1 MTDNVPKGTDAAR
14 YLERKYQQQ
23 DPWSFST
30 NVYELIRH
38 RVMVEFTLFNNPQKI
53 LDLGCGEGHFLQ
65 MLLSTNPALKAVGVE
80 FIETAA
86 NRARER
92 LVKHPVNIVNQDI
105 SDFLTSHTLGK
116 EIYDVVILGE
126 VLYFVEKEKIDF
138 IIESVQKIL
147 SPKGT
152 VLLSHY
158 NPDIPEFT
166 EWILKKFE
174 NQRFVRDKQIALDPF
189 DFGKWV
195 VTLERIKNS

>member
-1 MTDNVPKGTDAAR
+1 MTDNVPKGSDAVR
-14 YLERKYQQQ
+14 HLERKYLKY
-23 DPWSFST
+23 DPWNFST

-38 RVMVEFTLFNNPQKI
+38 RVMVEFTLYNQPQKV

-65 MLLSTNPALKAVGVE
+65 MLLSSEPALKAVGVD

-86 NRARER
+86 NRARAC
-92 LVKHPVNIVNQDI
+92 LINHSVTIVNQDI
-105 SDFLTSHTLGK
+105 SDFLTSHPLGK
-116 EIYDVVILGE
+116 DIYDVIVLGE
-126 VLYFVEKEKIDF
+126 ILYYVEKQKIDF
-138 IIESVQKIL
+138 IIDAVKRIL

-158 NPDIPEFT
+158 NPDIPEFN

-174 NQRFVRDKQIALDPF
+174 NKPFVRDKQITLDPF

-195 VTLERIKNS
+195 VTLERIKTS